1 MSEMVTEYTFTGNCT
16 LFVDQYGVKRVKE
29 TALDA
34 EYHRK
39 LGVKQRGYK

>member
-1 MSEMVTEYTFTGNCT
+1 MSDMVTEYNFTGNCT
-16 LFVDQYGVKRVKE
+16 LFVDQNGVNRVKE